1 MDAAP
6 RTLEVEHHKLT
17 AKLEAAERAAE
28 RAVLE
33 KSRLQND
40 SAIQRTQLEEAV
52 AALRRCEADLLARR
66 TVARGVVPYSFSI

>member
-1 MDAAP
+1 VSVIIICSGSHLLRLTQEMDAAS

-28 RAVLE
+28 RAGLN

-40 SAIQRTQLEEAV
+40 VAIQRTQLEAV
-52 AALRRCEADLLARR
+52 AALCC
-66 TVARGVVPYSFSI
+66 TS